1 MKARRPQRTALVITI
16 FSLVIIGTFVYLYY
30 ADANPGVH
38 LVIDWRFHVTI
49 YDGGI
54 NQNLT
59 IPANIG
65 VANGIWLNHT
75 LDRFGPPGYAPL
87 STRDTSGTIYVQSI
101 APRLFVLSDF
111 FSIWGQI
118 YNKTCVGYGS
128 SSPYCSST
136 NPPFASN
143 GSHEYCL
150 SYAVPPIDNGKE
162 WEILIRS
169 GLPGQAT
176 GC

>member
-1 MKARRPQRTALVITI
+1 MKTKRPQTTALAITI
-16 FSLVIIGTFVYLYY
+16 FSIMIIGTFVYLYY

-49 YDGGI
+49 YDGAI
-54 NQNLT
+54 NKNLT

-101 APRLFVLSDF
+101 VPRLFVLSDF
-111 FSIWGQI
+111 FSIWGQM

-128 SSPYCSST
+128 SSPYCSSA

-150 SYAVPPIDNGKE
+150 AYSVPPIDNGKV

-169 GLPGQAT
+169 QLPGGAT